1 MHTKKLLCCITGLVL
16 SISTSYADT
25 YVAKDNCQYF
35 DKNFVRKVP
44 TDEVVI
50 VLDQSEALSSSHAE
64 QIIQIVDEYIVNNEM
79 VPVGGRVS
87 FYRFGKDDFKSNGDG
102 QTIKPEISLCKPA
115 AEGNALYQN
124 NRKINKKFQSTFFD
138 PIKNVITNSV
148 GVAYGERSPILEM
161 VKYLTS
167 LPAFSDDKVKSR
179 KLILISDLLQHSDS
193 VSSYKKKYK
202 VPDYLITNM
211 VGWDLNV
218 LQLQRYG
225 RDRSLQSE
233 SDNGLWKSYFTN
245 SSVKS
250 LNLQLIP

>member
-1 MHTKKLLCCITGLVL
+1 MYTKILFCVITGIVL

-25 YVAKDNCQYF
+25 FVGKDNCHYF
-35 DKNFVRKVP
+35 DKNYVRKVP

-50 VLDQSEALSSSHAE
+50 VLDQSEALSSSHSE
-64 QIIQIVDEYIVNNEM
+64 QVIQIVDEYIVNNEM

-115 AEGNALYQN
+115 SEGNALYQN
-124 NRKINKKFQSTFFD
+124 NRKINKKFQNTFFE
-138 PIKNVITNSV
+138 PIKNVISNSV

-161 VKYLTS
+161 LKYLTS

-179 KLILISDLLQHSDS
+179 KIILISDLLQHSES
-193 VSSYKKKYK
+193 VSSYKKKFK
-202 VPDYLITNM
+202 VPEYLISNM
-211 VGWDLNV
+211 AGWDLNV

-233 SDNGLWKSYFTN
+233 SDNGLWKSYFNN
-245 SSVKS
+245 SSVKT
-250 LNLQLIP
+250 LNIQLLP

>member
-1 MHTKKLLCCITGLVL
+1 MHTKIILCCVAVAVL
-16 SISTSYADT
+16 SISNSYADT

-50 VLDQSEALSSSHAE
+50 VLDQSEALSTSHSE

-115 AEGNALYQN
+115 SEGNALYQN

-138 PIKNVITNSV
+138 PIKNVISNSV

-161 VKYLTS
+161 MKYITS
-167 LPAFSDDKVKSR
+167 LPAFSDDKVKSK
-179 KLILISDLLQHSDS
+179 KLVLISDLLQHSES
-193 VSSYKKKYK
+193 VSSYKKKIK
-202 VPDYLITNM
+202 VPDYLLSNM
-211 VGWDLNV
+211 GGWDLNV

-225 RDRSLQSE
+225 RDRSLQAESE
-233 SDNGLWKSYFTN
+233 NNLWKSYFAN
-245 SSVKS
+245 NNVKS
-250 LNLQLIP
+250 LSLQLIP